1 VQWRGGHGE
10 AIPVCET
17 TFARSVIICWQAV
30 VIEARGW
37 ISDSS
42 RLPRALCFRFGMP
55 VYIHAVEIRYV
66 SRLWF
71 PYTLWRRRYG
81 LRPVASGTL
90 EVVTSYTRSVG
101 LCTHL
106 PPMPPPF
113 STDPSPTTSP
123 ALAPTSVRGVRAI
136 LARYCCDNPVEQSV
150 AQQAREIR
158 QARTVARLCPE
169 SVRAHA
175 RQVQADGAESCRRAD
190 EGLLLPAE
198 VQLHVLEQVCLL

>member
-1 VQWRGGHGE
+1 M
-10 AIPVCET
+10 
-17 TFARSVIICWQAV
+17 
-30 VIEARGW
+30 

-106 PPMPPPF
+106 PPIPPPF

-150 AQQAREIR
+150 CSASSRNTASANRGP
-158 QARTVARLCPE
+158 TMSRLSP
-169 SVRAHA
+169 RACSTSA
-175 RQVQADGAESCRRAD
+175 GRWR
-190 EGLLLPAE
+190 
-198 VQLHVLEQVCLL
+198 